1 MIGGIAVEAGRL
13 PRARALAL
21 IAALIAGV
29 AGRAPAE
36 EPAPAADETPAVSA
50 EEGLDGL
57 FDEPAGSA
65 EDGDDVQ
72 GPADGKPAEDGQAAG
87 DGEGGTVL
95 DRLKEKKGI
104 NLRGSFY
111 SSAGVTCG
119 WTDVPDFNDL
129 SNGFFYQPGA
139 SMEALLGIDASPDPD
154 FRFYTQVGA
163 RLGSEFSFTEFYL
176 KELFA
181 DVSLGDI
188 ALLRIGQSKVSWGN
202 GRIFSPANLASWA
215 DGTVNARLAFPTLLG
230 GLTGIIAANTSLYD
244 EPSLEALYSAAK
256 LDIVLGRAQLSVM
269 GGAQMNLGARAAM
282 SLKTVVLGVDL
293 TGEASLGY
301 KDVGGGAYFPAAMAG
316 FFKEWKGPGIILN
329 AEYLFDSER
338 YVLWTSDPV
347 NYEKA
352 GYNHAAC
359 LQFAWSNV
367 LGDLDFGFRWAHSFT
382 EASGS
387 AQIGFSHPLWNHV
400 KLNLAFPVNYGLNS
414 AYYQERFEE
423 DDERASFLSAFGF
436 GAGVGIG
443 ISAEF

>member
-1 MIGGIAVEAGRL
+1 MIGRIAAAGRL
-13 PRARALAL
+13 PRARAFAL
-21 IAALIAGV
+21 IAALIVVA

-36 EPAPAADETPAVSA
+36 EPAPAADGTPAVSA
-50 EEGLDGL
+50 DDGLDGL
-57 FDEPAGSA
+57 FDDPADSSA
-65 EDGDDVQ
+65 EG
-72 GPADGKPAEDGQAAG
+72 GEAEEPADGKPADDGQAAG
-87 DGEGGTVL
+87 DGEGGSVL

-104 NLRGSFY
+104 SFRGSFY
-111 SSAGVTCG
+111 SSAGLTCG

-154 FRFYTQVGA
+154 FRFYAQVGA

-188 ALLRIGQSKVSWGN
+188 ALLRIGQSKVTWGN

-230 GLTGIIAANTSLYD
+230 GLTGIVAANTALYD
-244 EPSLEALYSAAK
+244 SPSLEMLYSAAK
-256 LDIVLGRAQLSVM
+256 LDIVLGGVQLSVM

-282 SLKTVVLGVDL
+282 SLKTVIMGVDL
-293 TGEASLGY
+293 VGEASLGY
-301 KDVGGGAYFPAAMAG
+301 KDVGGAVFFPAAMAG

-338 YVLWTSDPV
+338 YLLWAADPAS
-347 NYEKA
+347 YEKA

-359 LQFAWSNV
+359 VQFAWAN
-367 LGDLDFGFRWAHSFT
+367 LIGDLDFGLRWAHSFT

-387 AQIGFSHPLWNHV
+387 AQAGFSHPLWNHV
-400 KLNLAFPVNYGLNS
+400 KLNLAFPVNYGRNRE
-414 AYYQERFEE
+414 YYQEKFEE

-436 GAGVGIG
+436 GAGIGLG